1 MQTII
6 SIKFDIL
13 NLPVILTCKSY
24 SKFLD
29 ADLKYYQNSLKLD
42 VSYLENFDFFDG
54 LKPQTFDISFS
65 KKNKVKVKLEIIN

>member
-13 NLPVILTCKSY
+13 NLPVILTRKNY

-29 ADLKYYQNSLKLD
+29 PDLKLSKLLKLD